1 MWRSSGDNVEG
12 TVVRWFVYMP
22 LVMCVQCATAVA
34 APASCSVAGEPSP
47 TFPSP
52 AQRAQLWIHLVGDV
66 GRAAA

>member
-1 MWRSSGDNVEG
+1 M
-12 TVVRWFVYMP
+12 VRWFVYMP
-22 LVMCVQCATAVA
+22 ARDVAYSVQTAVA